1 MCVCSYQLCLTSALQ
16 ANNLLHVARF
26 AAGPSAATTSQS
38 SRPAS
43 FCGGWSSGSTCFHS
57 QRQPPGCRIYTC
69 HVLEPLLLETRW
81 CYSRSYTQRPSS
93 TQSSTTT
100 PGKHHCTRQAL
111 HPCPHQGLSSWQCT
125 RLVHKVVGL
134 GLCVCGSAAH
144 ELRNNT

>member
-100 PGKHHCTRQAL
+100 PL
-111 HPCPHQGLSSWQCT
+111 HTTSIASMSTSRPFILAVHQVGAQGCWAGFVCMWQCSS
-125 RLVHKVVGL
+125 R
-134 GLCVCGSAAH
+134 AQ
-144 ELRNNT
+144 E